1 MSDNEH
7 HRETTDLPTFNLQRI
22 CDEMGLDGP
31 QYESV
36 REMVRQV
43 LYAADF
49 DFERCE
55 IEKRQTWHVSAKF
68 HQLPEY
74 WVRPMV
80 GSEWRF
86 VLFLCGAD
94 DVALIGDNGAEWHF
108 PESTAR
114 KLIDAVESAYRDPW

>member
-1 MSDNEH
+1 MIDDKW
-7 HRETTDLPTFNLQRI
+7 ETQDLPTFNLQRI

-36 REMVRQV
+36 CEMVRQV

-49 DFERCE
+49 GFERCE

-74 WVRPMV
+74 WVRPIV
-80 GSEWRF
+80 DSDWKF
-86 VLFLCGAD
+86 TLFLCGVD
-94 DVALIGDNGAEWHF
+94 DVALIGDNGIEWHF
-108 PESTAR
+108 AEATAR
-114 KLIDAVESAYRDPW
+114 KLLDAVESAYRDPW